1 MKNIKMSTR
10 ISLVVV
16 LAIVIGLSC
25 LAFIVSSRTNSSMSN
40 ATEMRMME
48 ATDSR
53 TQLFIDYL
61 EKVDLYLAGLAET
74 NALQDYVADPS
85 NVNAYQA
92 AQDFVDSYATLLP
105 NVEGLFACDYQS
117 VQLVH
122 SIHDAVGARG
132 TADDEALKQVQGI
145 VDNMWASGE
154 GYLRGVMA
162 SPSTGAV
169 VIVYYYPLYDT
180 QGNGVGY
187 VGAGINASGIID
199 VLNSMEFHGW
209 DNAYMMLLSA
219 DSSSYIW
226 APDETLIGSA
236 IEDENLLGIISAA
249 SAEETSG
256 SASADAVH
264 PQSTEYYDRAVGGQV
279 LTTYEYLPGTGVV
292 VVVSDKK
299 SEIFADTKTLN
310 TMVVV
315 ISIIVALVVAV
326 LTVIVV
332 RLSVKGLVSVGH
344 TISEIAESMDM
355 TKSSKLRSYANQKDE
370 VGAMAKATL
379 ALTDAVTSAV
389 RALQEH
395 GHELASASDNLA
407 EISDQTLQNVNQV
420 EVAVHDIAEGATS
433 QANETENASGAV
445 VEIGNQIQD
454 AATATASIMVTSEN
468 MQKASLEVTDVIDKL
483 VAIGEQT
490 SQAMNEIYEQT
501 NTTNESAMKIK
512 SATEIITSIAEETNL
527 LSLNASIE
535 AARAGEQGKG
545 FAVVASQIQKLA
557 EQSSSSAQQ
566 IDAVIAALIADSQQ
580 SVDTMERVRKVM
592 DEQSELVRNTG
603 EIFQDVKDGIS
614 RALDGLNEISR
625 RTHDMDGARQS
636 VVDVVENLSAIAEEN
651 AAGTEETSASVTI
664 VNDLMADIS
673 ETATNVSRIADDMD
687 KELSIFKI
695 SEDQVSSAEGQE
707 E

>member
-1 MKNIKMSTR
+1 M
-10 ISLVVV
+10 
-16 LAIVIGLSC
+16 
-25 LAFIVSSRTNSSMSN
+25 
-40 ATEMRMME
+40 
-48 ATDSR
+48 
-53 TQLFIDYL
+53 
-61 EKVDLYLAGLAET
+61 
-74 NALQDYVADPS
+74 
-85 NVNAYQA
+85 
-92 AQDFVDSYATLLP
+92 
-105 NVEGLFACDYQS
+105 
-117 VQLVH
+117 
-122 SIHDAVGARG
+122 
-132 TADDEALKQVQGI
+132 
-145 VDNMWASGE
+145 
-154 GYLRGVMA
+154 
-162 SPSTGAV
+162 
-169 VIVYYYPLYDT
+169 
-180 QGNGVGY
+180 
-187 VGAGINASGIID
+187 
-199 VLNSMEFHGW
+199 
-209 DNAYMMLLSA
+209 
-219 DSSSYIW
+219 
-226 APDETLIGSA
+226 
-236 IEDENLLGIISAA
+236 
-249 SAEETSG
+249 
-256 SASADAVH
+256 
-264 PQSTEYYDRAVGGQV
+264 

-490 SQAMNEIYEQT
+490 SQAMSEIYEQT